1 MADDNS
7 YEQERQRIIAE
18 NAALL
23 AQLGLDHFSAS
34 SPAGGRSRG
43 SSVAGGA
50 NGGGGS
56 STASKRKPRASAGA
70 REGSKRSKLSNGADG
85 EDGSAAAASAARGGG
100 MSTSTRRSTRLMGL
114 VPESEEAVAHLAAQ
128 AERAKKELEALRHAE
143 RKVRKEVEALGELV
157 REEEWNEDNDRNGQE
172 LTSFLASVASKPN
185 PRPTSSLAYTSTDP
199 YTDATSTTAAE
210 TALRNTYRTSTFLRT
225 AKMNTERV
233 YSLTVHPDPT
243 RVLVFSGDKRGI
255 VGVWDANA
263 RDHDGDADDDDE
275 GEAQD
280 DKRGRLSVKRE
291 DEDAGDGEAI
301 VKDWTRGSGKVWR
314 MQVHQRS
321 AISCLK
327 VDPTRGDTLFT
338 SAYDCSIRA
347 LSLTNG
353 ISTSIY
359 ALPDP
364 DALINHFDISPSGHE
379 IWAVDS
385 LGGLSHVDM
394 REDNGNGKAW
404 ARRRWVISAQSR
416 NTKIGGVSINR
427 ESRFLELVNMFWIV
441 ADCHGRAA
449 MNPSLICTA
458 SNDRT
463 MRIWDTRH
471 LHSIRSHPFTP
482 AQIPEVDSKEPA
494 SDPDKLRLDHTGHSP
509 SLYPTVL
516 SEWDEDVYPA
526 MNTKKHAGLLRAESA
541 HEKSCSAAYWDPA
554 GRRVLTTCYDD
565 RIRVYDA
572 KPSLFKVDVPVE
584 GTFNPHLKVKHNCQ
598 TGRYVTIFKAQWC
611 QNTQLAPHFSIG
623 NMKKRVSVFSG
634 LTGSLIA
641 DLSHPSLTAVP
652 AVTATHP
659 NIAGVVVGGN
669 ASGKCHLWG
678 PAPLLD

>member
-1 MADDNS
+1 MAEDNS

-23 AQLGLDHFSAS
+23 AQLGLDHFSAP

-43 SSVAGGA
+43 SSVAGGG
-50 NGGGGS
+50 NGGGS
-56 STASKRKPRASAGA
+56 SAGGASKRKPRASAGT
-70 REGSKRSKLSNGADG
+70 REGSKRSKLSNGGAAG
-85 EDGSAAAASAARGGG
+85 EDAAGGGG
-100 MSTSTRRSTRLMGL
+100 MSASTRRSTRLMGL
-114 VPESEEAVAHLAAQ
+114 VPESDEAVAHLAAQ

-143 RKVRKEVEALGELV
+143 RKVRKDVGPVGELV
-157 REEEWNEDNDRNGQE
+157 KEDEWNEDNGRSAEE
-172 LTSFLASVASKPN
+172 LTSFLASVASKSN
-185 PRPTSSLAYTSTDP
+185 PRPTSTISYTSTDP
-199 YTDATSTTAAE
+199 YSDTASITTAE
-210 TALRNTYRTSTFLRT
+210 TALRETYRKSTFLRT
-225 AKMNTERV
+225 AKVNSERV

-243 RVLVFSGDKRGI
+243 RVLVFSGDKRGV

-263 RDHDGDADDDDE
+263 RDDNEGGDDDE
-275 GEAQD
+275 AQNE
-280 DKRGRLSVKRE
+280 KEGHLGVKRE
-291 DEDAGDGEAI
+291 DEDSKVGNRI

-327 VDPTRGDTLFT
+327 VDPTRGDTVSFTSCAIDANGVLTIATSQHYQLFT

-347 LSLTNG
+347 LSLSNG
-353 ISTSIY
+353 VSTSIY

-364 DALINHFDISPSGHE
+364 DALINHFDISPSGQE

-385 LGGLSHVDM
+385 LGGLSHIDM
-394 REDNGNGKAW
+394 REENGKAW

-416 NTKIGGVSINR
+416 NTKIGGVGIN
-427 ESRFLELVNMFWIV
+427 
-441 ADCHGRAA
+441 
-449 MNPSLICTA
+449 P

-482 AQIPEVDSKEPA
+482 AQITVESKESDA
-494 SDPDKLRLDHTGHSP
+494 SADPDKLRLDHTGHSP
-509 SLYPTVL
+509 ALYPTVL
-516 SEWDEDVYPA
+516 SEWDEDVFPA
-526 MNTKKHAGLLRAESA
+526 MKTKKHTGLLRGESA

-572 KPSLFKVDVPVE
+572 QPSLFKVDAPLE
-584 GTFNPHLKVKHNCQ
+584 GAFNPQLKVKHNCQ

-611 QNTQLAPHFSIG
+611 PNTQLPPHFSIG
-623 NMKKRVSVFSG
+623 NMKKRVSVFSA

-678 PAPLLD
+678 PAPLRD

>member
-1 MADDNS
+1 MAEDNS

-23 AQLGLDHFSAS
+23 AQLGLDHFSSAA
-34 SPAGGRSRG
+34 SPAGGRSRAS
-43 SSVAGGA
+43 SSVAGG
-50 NGGGGS
+50 GGGS
-56 STASKRKPRASAGA
+56 SAGGGASKRKPRASAA
-70 REGSKRSKLSNGADG
+70 SAGSKRSKLSNGQDG
-85 EDGSAAAASAARGGG
+85 TGAGSNGGGGG

-114 VPESEEAVAHLAAQ
+114 VPDSEEAVAHLAAQ
-128 AERAKKELEALRHAE
+128 AERAKVEMQELRHAE
-143 RKVRKEVEALGELV
+143 RKVRKDVEGVADMVKED
-157 REEEWNEDNDRNGQE
+157 EWNEDNGRDGDE
-172 LTSFLASVASKPN
+172 LTSFLATVASKPN
-185 PRPTSSLAYTSTDP
+185 ARPPTSTSYTSTDP
-199 YTDATSTTAAE
+199 YSSTTAATTAAE

-225 AKMNTERV
+225 AKVTAERV

-243 RVLVFSGDKRGI
+243 RVLVFSGDKRGV
-255 VGVWDANA
+255 VGVWDADA
-263 RDHDGDADDDDE
+263 RDGDGDGGGDNDE
-275 GEAQD
+275 DENEG
-280 DKRGRLSVKRE
+280 KTGHLSVKRE
-291 DEDAGDGEAI
+291 QEENATDHHRNHI
-301 VKDWTRGSGKVWR
+301 LKDWTKGSGKVWR

-327 VDPTRGDTLFT
+327 VDPMRGDTLFT

-347 LSLTNG
+347 LSLTHST
-353 ISTSIY
+353 STSIY

-364 DALINHFDISPSGHE
+364 DALINHFDISPSGQE

-385 LGGLSHVDM
+385 LGGLSHLDM
-394 REDNGNGKAW
+394 REDNGNDW
-404 ARRRWVISAQSR
+404 WSRHQS
-416 NTKIGGVSINR
+416 GVG
-427 ESRFLELVNMFWIV
+427 LG
-441 ADCHGRAA
+441 GRAA

-482 AQIPEVDSKEPA
+482 AHVPQEDSKDPGSS

-509 SLYPTVL
+509 ALYPSVL
-516 SEWDEDVYPA
+516 SEWDEDAFPA

-572 KPSLFKVDVPVE
+572 NPSLFKVDAPVE
-584 GTFNPHLKVKHNCQ
+584 GAFNPHLKVKHNCQ

-611 QNTQLAPHFSIG
+611 QNAELAPHFSIG
-623 NMKKRVSVFSG
+623 NMKKRVSVYSG
-634 LTGSLIA
+634 LTGALIA

-652 AVTATHP
+652 AVTAIHP
-659 NIAGVVVGGN
+659 NIPGVVVGGN

-678 PAPLLD
+678 PAPVLD